1 MTTTRS
7 IAKGIAGL
15 VLILLPETALAQE
28 RAATLPPIR
37 ALRLAPIAAEPVAVR
52 VAPMLTVAQR
62 EITPPPEVSTR
73 AISNSVTLQSGAYST
88 MVKSLDVI
96 RQLPLAQLRSNNPVL
111 MLGNTR
117 INMEPV
123 LSNPRALF
131 NVAQRIRLQ
140 PQLAEVIADD
150 TQGDVVRQGLI
161 LRSFMTYRIKPGVCN
176 DPQRRSEL
184 GQSGV
189 SCATYLSGQARAAAF
204 ANPQDTYYVADPAA
218 RAQAVA
224 DAESKSALLDAELN
238 ANVAHLR
245 ASLSDPAT
253 RAQLDTERGAG
264 ESVRLAALSDEQLKE
279 ELVNTGSTSVEQ
291 TAFVPNSDRIDT
303 MSPTATAAKPPAAEQ
318 AKPDVDVTTPL
329 NPHIFLTG
337 FTLGRNYEW
346 KERVEKEIGWCKVYC
361 KTYYAEAYV
370 SFSYALGLRF
380 PIRLE
385 GTYQYHKSG
394 TVETATVTPIF
405 TPINGNAADYASTGL
420 PDGLVYE
427 GKEIVAQMKASAG
440 AGYDLPGAP
449 ANSVDFAVAK
459 DFTEYLS
466 DDFTNGQF
474 APPAPGAA
482 NLPKMNKV
490 FDNID
495 LLGERAN
502 FGILA
507 VRAFPAIKLELT
519 SDSLTFN
526 FRDTRNPPGKR
537 ISSGEELNLLVQA
550 SNHSSQFTI
559 GDPVYNAS
567 FLITP
572 GIDARL
578 SLNIAVWRN
587 NWDWILW
594 FPELEIKLPPNGADF
609 GCHAETVCSR
619 TYTFTPTSQS
629 DTAGPEKQYPE
640 GIEKWGYGFDGKWMS
655 ECPDETCRFG
665 LRFVRQG
672 TIYTAGHKYD
682 ANNNITL
689 NDLGALF
696 AQADKDAQG
705 IVNEGQARQTV
716 TASKSYST
724 LLLAVWSNRCSD
736 TLCFENIKGII
747 FFAQWEMNAMQN
759 QHPDMS
765 TNEVLGT
772 AGKKFVPNLQAEV
785 DASKARVAAEEALQK
800 TRLAAPILIYQR
812 PIISGALP
820 TPEGTSPTEGR
831 APAPPTMTPS
841 RPEMPMLMR
850 PPIIQNGAPS
860 VAPPPAVQSSTL
872 CRFTSGPRAG
882 QIQDYAP
889 MDPIAVGSNCQDAR
903 GSYGTVV
910 AQ

>member
-1 MTTTRS
+1 MTMTGS
-7 IAKGIAGL
+7 IATGIAGL
-15 VLILLPETALAQE
+15 VLILLPETAFAQE

-37 ALRLAPIAAEPVAVR
+37 ALRLPPIAAEPVAVQ
-52 VAPMLTVAQR
+52 VVPMPTVAQR

-96 RQLPLAQLRSNNPVL
+96 RQLPLSQLRSNPVL

-117 INMEPV
+117 LNMQPV

-150 TQGDVVRQGLI
+150 TQAYEARQGLI
-161 LRSFMTYRIKPGVCN
+161 LRSFMTYRIGPGVCN
-176 DPQRRSEL
+176 DPQRRTEL
-184 GQSGV
+184 EQSGV
-189 SCATYLSGQARAAAF
+189 SCATNLSDQALAAAF
-204 ANPQDTYYVADPAA
+204 ANPQDAYYVADPAQ

-245 ASLSDPAT
+245 ASLSDQT
-253 RAQLDTERGAG
+253 VRAQFDAERGAG
-264 ESVRLAALSDEQLKE
+264 EASRMAALTDEQLKE

-291 TAFVPNSDRIDT
+291 TAFVPNSDRVNT

-318 AKPDVDVTTPL
+318 ATPDVDVTTPL
-329 NPHIFLTG
+329 NTHIFLTG
-337 FTLGRNYEW
+337 FTLGRTYEW
-346 KERVEKEIGWCKVYC
+346 KERVEKEIGWCKIYC

-370 SFSYALGLRF
+370 GFSYALGLRF

-420 PDGLVYE
+420 PDGLVHE
-427 GKEIVAQMKASAG
+427 GKEIVAEMKASAG
-440 AGYDLPGAP
+440 AGYDLPGVP
-449 ANSVDFAVAK
+449 ANGVDFAVEK
-459 DFTEYLS
+459 DFTQYLS
-466 DDFTNGQF
+466 GDFANGQF

-482 NLPKMNKV
+482 NLPNMTKV

-507 VRAFPAIKLELT
+507 ARVFPALKLELT

-526 FRDTRNPPGKR
+526 FRDMRNPSDIQ
-537 ISSGEELNLLVQA
+537 ISSGQKVDLLVQA
-550 SNHSSQFTI
+550 SDHSSQFNI

-578 SLNIAVWRN
+578 SLNIAVWRTH
-587 NWDWILW
+587 WDWFLW
-594 FPELEIKLPPNGADF
+594 FPQLEIKLPPKGANF
-609 GCHAETVCSR
+609 GCHDETVCSR

-629 DTAGPEKQYPE
+629 DTAGPKKHFPD
-640 GIEKWGYGFDGKWMS
+640 GIDQWGFSFDDKWMS

-672 TIYTAGHKYD
+672 TIYNAGYKYD
-682 ANNNITL
+682 ANPAITL
-689 NDLGALF
+689 NDLGPLF
-696 AQADKDAQG
+696 AQADKEAQT

-724 LLLAVWSNRCSD
+724 LLLAVWSSRCSD
-736 TLCFENIKGII
+736 TLCFKNIKGII
-747 FFAQWEMNAMQN
+747 FFAEWEMNAMQN
-759 QHPDMS
+759 QHPEMS
-765 TNEVLGT
+765 TTQVLGT
-772 AGKKFVPNLQAEV
+772 AIKKFVPSLQAEV

-800 TRLAAPILIYQR
+800 TRLEAPILIYQS
-812 PIISGALP
+812 PIIPGAMS
-820 TPEGTSPTEGR
+820 TPVGRSPTEGR
-831 APAPPTMTPS
+831 APAPPTMAPS
-841 RPEMPMLMR
+841 RPEMPMLMV
-850 PPIIQNGAPS
+850 PPILQNGAPS
-860 VAPPPAVQSSTL
+860 VAPPATVQKSTL
-872 CRFTSGPRAG
+872 CRFTSGPRAE

-889 MDPIAVGSNCQDAR
+889 MAPIPVGSNCQDAR

-910 AQ
+910 AH

>member
-1 MTTTRS
+1 MTTRS
-7 IAKGIAGL
+7 IAIGISGL
-15 VLILLPETALAQE
+15 LLILLPETALAQE

-37 ALRLAPIAAEPVAVR
+37 ALRLPPIAAEPMAVR

-96 RQLPLAQLRSNNPVL
+96 RQLPLAQLRSNPVL

-150 TQGDVVRQGLI
+150 TRGDEVRQGLI
-161 LRSFMTYRIKPGVCN
+161 LRSFMTYRIKPGVCS

-204 ANPQDTYYVADPAA
+204 ANPQDAHYVADPAQ

-238 ANVAHLR
+238 ANVAQLR
-245 ASLSDPAT
+245 ASLSDPAA
-253 RAQLDTERGAG
+253 RAQIDAERGAG
-264 ESVRLAALSDEQLKE
+264 EANRLAALSDEQLKE

-303 MSPTATAAKPPAAEQ
+303 MSPTATAAKPPVAEQ

-337 FTLGRNYEW
+337 FTLGRDYEW
-346 KERVEKEIGWCKVYC
+346 KERVEKEIGWCKIYC

-370 SFSYALGLRF
+370 RFSYALGLRF

-420 PDGLVYE
+420 PDGLVHE
-427 GKEIVAQMKASAG
+427 GKEIVAEVKASGG
-440 AGYDLPGAP
+440 AGYDLPGLP
-449 ANSVDFAVAK
+449 ANSVKASLPIDFTQYLSGDFA
-459 DFTEYLS
+459 
-466 DDFTNGQF
+466 NGQF
-474 APPAPGAA
+474 APPAPGST
-482 NLPKMNKV
+482 NRPNMVKT

-495 LLGERAN
+495 LLGGLAN
-502 FGILA
+502 FGVFGA
-507 VRAFPAIKLELT
+507 QAFPAIKLELN

-526 FRDTRNPPGKR
+526 FHDNQSYNDSR
-537 ISSGEELNLLVQA
+537 ISSGQLVNLFVKPA
-550 SNHSSQFTI
+550 DHSSQFNI

-572 GIDARL
+572 GIDARVFL
-578 SLNIAVWRN
+578 DLAVWSN
-587 NWDWILW
+587 HWDWFLW
-594 FPELEIKLPPNGADF
+594 FPQLEIKLPPGGANF
-609 GCHAETVCSR
+609 GCHADTVCSR

-629 DTAGPEKQYPE
+629 DTAGPEKQFPD
-640 GIEKWGYGFDGKWMS
+640 GIEKWGYSFDGKWMS

-672 TIYTAGHKYD
+672 TIYNAGSKYD
-682 ANNNITL
+682 ANHAITL
-689 NDLGALF
+689 NDLGPLF
-696 AQADKDAQG
+696 AQADKEAQI

-736 TLCFENIKGII
+736 TLCFKNIKGII
-747 FFAQWEMNAMQN
+747 FFAQWEMNAMQA
-759 QHPDMS
+759 QHPEMS
-765 TNEVLGT
+765 TTQVLGT
-772 AGKKFVPNLQAEV
+772 AVKKFVPSLQAEV